1 MLSIASKLLVG
12 NRAESL
18 GIVVGVVFA
27 TLLIAGQVEVVLHA
41 AE

>member
-1 MLSIASKLLVG
+1 MLSIASKMLVG

-18 GIVVGVVFA
+18 GIVFCLNFA
-27 TLLIAGQVEVVLHA
+27 TLLIAGQVAVVEDA